1 MIAPPHNRNHRIAV
15 VGAGPGGLA
24 AGILLAARG
33 VEVTIYE
40 KQPIVGGR
48 TGQVR
53 VGDYRFDLGPTFY
66 LMPYVL
72 QEIFQIA
79 GKDLYQE
86 LEMTRLDPMYRLV
99 VGQEGGA
106 SGGTDVTLDATQ
118 DIEEMGRRVAAIHPR
133 DGERFRAF
141 IDHNRKKLDAAE
153 PILRRPI
160 RSLLDLA
167 RPDAMRAAPLIQ
179 PLRSVH
185 DLNSKYFE
193 HPAVRLAVGFQS
205 KYLGMSP
212 KDAPSLFT
220 ILPYIEY
227 EFGVWH
233 PKGGCHAI
241 MTKMAEIFTE
251 LGGKIETGVE
261 VHGAEMTGRRVSG
274 LHVSRESGNRE
285 TVACDH
291 AVLNADASWAIKNIF
306 PESVRGKMTDASLD
320 AKKYS
325 CSTYMLYMGIEG
337 RIDLPHHTIRTARA
351 YEQNLDDIGR
361 AGGAGG
367 TLSDDPSYY
376 LCNASVSDPTLA
388 PEGHSSLYILVPT
401 PNTKAPIDWQ
411 AEAPKMRERILDKI
425 HADLG
430 LELRGRIRAEKQ
442 ITPDDWAGMNIN
454 HGATFNLAHSL
465 DQMLHKRIPHRAP
478 FCDGAWFVGGAT
490 HPGSGLPVIF
500 LSAQITA
507 KMLLEELGVTPPPPV
522 VVTASAQRTI
532 QDAGRPRS
540 APQAELQGTAP

>member
-1 MIAPPHNRNHRIAV
+1 MIAPSHNSSHRIAI

-24 AGILLAARG
+24 AGILLASRG

-48 TGQVR
+48 TGQVS

-72 QEIFQIA
+72 QEIFKAA
-79 GKDLYQE
+79 GKDLYEE
-86 LEMTRLDPMYRLV
+86 LDLTRLDPMYRLV
-99 VGQEGGA
+99 VGQPDG
-106 SGGTDVTLDATQ
+106 SDVTIDATQ
-118 DIEEMGRRVAAIHPR
+118 DIAEMGRRIAAVHPR
-133 DGERFRAF
+133 DGERFAAF

-185 DLNSKYFE
+185 DLNSRYFE

-212 KDAPSLFT
+212 KEAPSLFT

-227 EFGVWH
+227 EYGVWH
-233 PKGGCHAI
+233 PSGGCHAI
-241 MTKMAEIFTE
+241 MTKMADIFRE
-251 LGGKIETGVE
+251 LGGTIETGVSVE
-261 VHGAEMTGRRVSG
+261 RAEMTGRRVTG
-274 LHVSRESGNRE
+274 LSVERDNGAKE

-291 AVLNADASWAIKNIF
+291 AVFNADATWALKNIF
-306 PESVRGKMTDASLD
+306 PESVRGRVTDATLD
-320 AKKYS
+320 DKKYS
-325 CSTYMLYMGIEG
+325 CSTYMLYLGVEG
-337 RIDLPHHTIRTARA
+337 AIDLPHHTIRTARA
-351 YEQNLDDIGR
+351 YEQNLEDIAR
-361 AGGAGG
+361 DGGARG
-367 TLSDDPSYY
+367 TLSEDPSYY
-376 LCNASVSDPTLA
+376 LCNASVTDPTLA
-388 PEGHSSLYILVPT
+388 PEGHSSLYILMPT
-401 PNTKAPIDWQ
+401 PNTKAPIDWH
-411 AEAPKMRERILDKI
+411 AEGPKARERLLDLI
-425 HADLG
+425 HRDLG
-430 LELRGRIRAEKQ
+430 IELRGRIRAEKQ
-442 ITPDDWAGMNIN
+442 ITPDDWAAMNIN

-465 DQMLHKRIPHRAP
+465 DQMLHKRVPHRAP
-478 FCDGAWFVGGAT
+478 FADGAWFVGGAT

-507 KMLLEELGVTPPPPV
+507 RMLLDEIGLTPPPPV
-522 VVTASAQRTI
+522 VVTTAAQRH
-532 QDAGRPRS
+532 
-540 APQAELQGTAP
+540 LQGAGA

>member
-1 MIAPPHNRNHRIAV
+1 MTSTTATARTSTGTSRRVAV

-24 AGILLAARG
+24 VAILLAARG
-33 VEVTIYE
+33 LDVTIYE

-48 TGQVR
+48 TGQVT

-72 QEIFQIA
+72 QEIFKVA
-79 GKDLYQE
+79 GKDLYEE

-99 VGQEGGA
+99 VGQENGP
-106 SGGTDVTLDATQ
+106 DVTLDATQ
-118 DIEEMGRRVAAIHPR
+118 DIEEMGRRISAIHPP

-167 RPDAMRAAPLIQ
+167 RPDAMKAAPLIQ

-227 EFGVWH
+227 EYGVWH

-241 MTKMAEIFTE
+241 MRKMAEIFTE
-251 LGGKIETGVE
+251 LGGTIETGVE
-261 VHGAEMTGRRVSG
+261 VTKAEMSGRRITG
-274 LHVSRESGNRE
+274 LHLTRSSGE
-285 TVACDH
+285 HDTIPCDH
-291 AVLNADASWAIKNIF
+291 AVFNADGAWTLKNIF
-306 PESVRGKMTDASLD
+306 PASIRGKMTDANLD
-320 AKKYS
+320 EKKYS

-337 RIDLPHHTIRTARA
+337 AIDLPHHTIRTARA
-351 YEQNLDDIGR
+351 YEQNLEDIGR
-361 AGGAGG
+361 NNGAGG

-376 LCNASVSDPTLA
+376 LCNASVTDPTLA
-388 PEGHSSLYILVPT
+388 PAGHSSLYILVPT
-401 PNTKAPIDWQ
+401 PNTKAPIDW
-411 AEAPKMRERILDKI
+411 AIEGPKTRERILDKI

-430 LELRGRIRAEKQ
+430 VELRGRIRAEKQ
-442 ITPDDWAGMNIN
+442 ITPDDWGAMNIN

-465 DQMLHKRIPHRAP
+465 DQMLHKRVPHKAP
-478 FCDGAWFVGGAT
+478 FADGAWFVGGAT

-500 LSAQITA
+500 LSSQITA
-507 KMLLEELGVTPPPPV
+507 KMLLEELGVPAEPSIV
-522 VVTASAQRTI
+522 ITAAAQRSV
-532 QDAGRPRS
+532 QS
-540 APQAELQGTAP
+540 ASPEPATV

>member
-1 MIAPPHNRNHRIAV
+1 MNPAKHNSHHRIAI

-24 AGILLAARG
+24 TAILLAARG
-33 VEVTIYE
+33 VGVTIYE
-40 KQPIVGGR
+40 KQQIVGGR
-48 TGQVR
+48 TGR
-53 VGDYRFDLGPTFY
+53 VTVGEYHFDLGPTFY

-72 QEIFQIA
+72 QEIFQVA

-99 VGQEGGA
+99 VGQQDGP
-106 SGGTDVTLDATQ
+106 DVTLDATQ
-118 DIEEMGRRVAAIHPR
+118 DIDEMGRRVSEIHPK

-141 IDHNRKKLDAAE
+141 LEHNRKKLDAAE

-167 RPDAMRAAPLIQ
+167 RPDAMKAAPLIQ

-185 DLNSKYFE
+185 DLNSRYFE

-227 EFGVWH
+227 EYGVWH

-241 MTKMAEIFTE
+241 MRKMAEIFTE
-251 LGGKIETGVE
+251 LGGSIETGVE
-261 VHGAEMTGRRVSG
+261 IEQAEMTGNRVTG
-274 LHVSRESGNRE
+274 LHVRRDTGETE

-291 AVLNADASWAIKNIF
+291 AVFNADAAWTLKNIF
-306 PESVRGKMTDASLD
+306 PASIRGPKMTDAALD
-320 AKKYS
+320 EKKYS

-337 RIDLPHHTIRTARA
+337 TIDLPHHTIRTARA
-351 YEQNLDDIGR
+351 YEQNLEDIGR
-361 AGGAGG
+361 NGGAAG
-367 TLSDDPSYY
+367 TLSEDPSYY
-376 LCNASVSDPTLA
+376 LCNASTTDPTLA
-388 PEGHSSLYILVPT
+388 PQGHSSLYILVPT

-411 AEAPKMRERILDKI
+411 TEGPATRERILDKI
-425 HADLG
+425 HQDLG
-430 LELRGRIRAEKQ
+430 VELRGRIRAEKQ
-442 ITPDDWAGMNIN
+442 ITPDDWASMNIN

-507 KMLLEELGVTPPPPV
+507 KMLLDEIGVQPPSPV
-522 VVTASAQRTI
+522 VVTASAQRI
-532 QDAGRPRS
+532 MQKSVP
-540 APQAELQGTAP
+540 AEAALQGASS

>member
-1 MIAPPHNRNHRIAV
+1 MIAPNAATSSRVAV
-15 VGAGPGGLA
+15 IGAGPGGLA
-24 AGILLAARG
+24 TAILLAARG
-33 VEVTIYE
+33 LVVTIYE

-48 TGQVR
+48 TGRVT
-53 VGDYRFDLGPTFY
+53 VGDYSFDLGPTFY

-72 QEIFQIA
+72 QEIFRVA
-79 GKDLYQE
+79 GKDLYE
-86 LEMTRLDPMYRLV
+86 EVEMTRLDPMYRLV
-99 VGQEGGA
+99 VGQPD
-106 SGGTDVTLDATQ
+106 GTDVTLDATQ
-118 DIEEMGRRVAAIHPR
+118 NIEEMGRRIGAIHAP

-179 PLRSVH
+179 PHRSVH
-185 DLNSKYFE
+185 DLNSRYFE

-227 EFGVWH
+227 EYGVWH

-241 MTKMAEIFTE
+241 MRTMARIFEE
-251 LGGKIETGVE
+251 LGGTIETGVTVE
-261 VHGAEMTGRRVSG
+261 SAEMTGRRVTG
-274 LHVSRESGNRE
+274 LRITRDTGFGAAGSEE

-291 AVLNADASWAIKNIF
+291 AVFNADASWAIKNLF

-320 AKKYS
+320 EKKYS
-325 CSTYMLYMGIEG
+325 CSTYMLYLGIEG
-337 RIDLPHHTIRTARA
+337 AVDLPHHTIRTARA

-361 AGGAGG
+361 AGGARGS
-367 TLSDDPSYY
+367 LSEDPSYY
-376 LCNASVSDPTLA
+376 LCNASVTDPSLA

-401 PNTKAPIDWQ
+401 PNTKAPIDW
-411 AEAPKMRERILDKI
+411 AVEGPLARERVLDRI

-430 LELRGRIRAEKQ
+430 VELRGRIRAEKQ

-478 FCDGAWFVGGAT
+478 FADGAWFVGGAT

-507 KMLLEELGVTPPPPV
+507 DLLLEEIGVRSEPTV
-522 VVTASAQRTI
+522 VVTAAAQR
-532 QDAGRPRS
+532 AVRS
-540 APQAELQGTAP
+540 TPAPEAR